1 DSLLEAL
8 GINPD
13 SQSLVFSKT
22 SLKARFITAATP
34 RALYF
39 NDDVYVG
46 FTQGASA
53 LEIAV
58 MDPNLGPVF
67 FDMPNRAGEEVD
79 FERPMGRCLRCL
91 DSYGLTGGGVPR
103 FILSSNLADEE
114 GTLVTHELSEI
125 TSTATP
131 IRRRWGGFYVSG
143 THGDMEHMGNVV
155 LREVQPII
163 QLDLSLTGNKTD
175 LGEFVDLS
183 PYPSEHSDIVPLL
196 VMEHQ
201 VELQNLLTRVNYDAR
216 TLLDGQAMDD
226 AVRARLAEITEPL
239 VRS

>member
-1 DSLLEAL
+1 IVPFLLAALTPAQAQIRYDEEYPVIDYSNAELDNPVIDLLRDVEAGKVHLEWKPERGYLDSLLEAL

-13 SQSLVFSKT
+13 SQSLAFSKT

-79 FERPMGRCLRCL
+79 FERQMGRCLRCH

-103 FILSSNLADEE
+103 
-114 GTLVTHELSEI
+114 
-125 TSTATP
+125 
-131 IRRRWGGFYVSG
+131 
-143 THGDMEHMGNVV
+143 
-155 LREVQPII
+155 
-163 QLDLSLTGNKTD
+163 
-175 LGEFVDLS
+175 
-183 PYPSEHSDIVPLL
+183 
-196 VMEHQ
+196 
-201 VELQNLLTRVNYDAR
+201 
-216 TLLDGQAMDD
+216 
-226 AVRARLAEITEPL
+226 
-239 VRS
+239 